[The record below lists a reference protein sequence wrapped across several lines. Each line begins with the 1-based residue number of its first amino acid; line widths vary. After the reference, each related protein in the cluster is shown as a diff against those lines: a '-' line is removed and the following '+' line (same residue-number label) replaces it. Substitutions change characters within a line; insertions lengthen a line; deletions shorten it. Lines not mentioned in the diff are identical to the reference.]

1 MRVRLLHGLLAA
13 CLGASLLAGCG
24 LTPFGSDGVDS
35 VTTGSI
41 TPAAVPS
48 PTPSAMPAPTQ
59 SAMPAPLPPA
69 GPPLALVAPPPAK
82 PAVVDALADSDWQAI
97 RAVAAGRFRT
107 APNGAPLDWS
117 NPETGNSGTV
127 AALADP
133 KKSGAL
139 SCRAFVLT
147 VSDVRG
153 VRRYQG
159 DACRSGDDSWQLFN
173 MTADDK
179 TLL

>member
-1 MRVRLLHGLLAA
+1 MRVPLLPGLLAA
-13 CLGASLLAGCG
+13 LLGAAALAGCG

-41 TPAAVPS
+41 TPAAVPA
-48 PTPSAMPAPTQ
+48 PPAIAAPPVAAPPPPSAA
-59 SAMPAPLPPA
+59 A
-69 GPPLALVAPPPAK
+69 PPLALVAPPPAK
-82 PAVVDALADSDWQAI
+82 PAIVDALADSDWQAI
-97 RAVAAGRFRT
+97 RAVAASRFRT
-107 APNGAPLDWS
+107 APTGTPLDWS
-117 NPETGNSGTV
+117 NPDTGNSGTV
-127 AALADP
+127 AALGDP
-133 KKSGAL
+133 KQSGAL

-159 DACRSGDDSWQLFN
+159 DACRSGEDAWQLFN